1 MEYKIKKEQLE
12 QINIFR
18 NKSRLDANDIS
29 KLKSLYDEL
38 INQYKKVIVD
48 WRCPVCLRNVIK
60 ELIRFSEKSEI
71 IDESKVVK
79 RKRST
84 KTRKSSK

>member
-60 ELIRFSEKSEI
+60 ELIRFGEKSEI